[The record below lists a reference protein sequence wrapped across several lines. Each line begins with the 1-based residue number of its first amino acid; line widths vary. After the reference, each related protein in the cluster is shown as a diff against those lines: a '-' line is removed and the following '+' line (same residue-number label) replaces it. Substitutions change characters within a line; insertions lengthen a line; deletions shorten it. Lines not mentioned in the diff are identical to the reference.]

1 MPANEPKSL
10 VEISFTSWQK
20 DDSLLQQYRGISLTI
35 QYFIMVIATLISSN
49 IGDSTQ
55 LKIFFAGIVIVDYR
69 GRIVDYHKRI
79 VHNELNDNQKKSL
92 RNISSAE
99 EYSKWLHRRINF
111 YEYFGEKYMT
121 NSITI
126 TKMDRYVPFIYV
138 FLWIFLIYYVLLI
151 KPVERVV
158 ELHAGAH
165 GNVEAVGGTQH
176 RQFHQ
181 RIALGGIV
189 GGQARLFVAHEQEAG
204 LPVFERAVID
214 G

>member
-1 MPANEPKSL
+1 M
-10 VEISFTSWQK
+10 FH
-20 DDSLLQQYRGISLTI
+20 
-35 QYFIMVIATLISSN
+35 
-49 IGDSTQ
+49 
-55 LKIFFAGIVIVDYR
+55 IFFILIPIVDYR

-79 VHNELNDNQKKSL
+79 VHNELNDNQIKLL

-99 EYSKWLHRRINF
+99 EYSKWLHRRIDVF
-111 YEYFGEKYMT
+111 EYFGEKYMT
-121 NSITI
+121 NSVSR

-138 FLWIFLIYYVLLI
+138 FLWTFLIYYVLLI